1 MTKWGSSG
9 SADGQFDNP
18 VGVTVAADGRVYV
31 TDEGNGRIEV
41 FGKGE

>member
-1 MTKWGSSG
+1 MGSIG

-18 VGVTVAADGRVYV
+18 IGVTVAGDGRVYV

-41 FGKGE
+41 FSRGG